1 MAGEDLF
8 HHIVDD
14 QRVPVFVSKGQTMS
28 TAAITKYLAAFEA
41 GMKLAASEAFD

>member
-1 MAGEDLF
+1 MF

-14 QRVPVFVSKGQTMS
+14 QRVPLFVSNGQTMS

-41 GMKLAASEAFD
+41 GVKLEKACGVP